1 MTATEAAGD
10 DAICCHQAP
19 AAVYRP
25 PAEVC
30 VSTEDRPS
38 RGLRSTTVRNTE
50 NLHSPQNDTG
60 VWAQSTLGSK
70 TFLPED
76 YVWKMNKMLEFY
88 VTFAQKNHQKS
99 QFFMIFARIIP
110 QIPKIYM
117 IFARKMPEFHTI
129 IANIFL
135 FWGRAPC
142 LPLHTGTPSV
152 SYALWNDRNDQNKET
167 NILKQETVS
176 KVSQK
181 CD

>member
-1 MTATEAAGD
+1 
-10 DAICCHQAP
+10 
-19 AAVYRP
+19 
-25 PAEVC
+25 
-30 VSTEDRPS
+30 
-38 RGLRSTTVRNTE
+38 
-50 NLHSPQNDTG
+50 
-60 VWAQSTLGSK
+60 
-70 TFLPED
+70 
-76 YVWKMNKMLEFY
+76 MLEFY

-152 SYALWNDRNDQNKET
+152 SYAL
-167 NILKQETVS
+167 
-176 KVSQK
+176 
-181 CD
+181 